1 MLDFLKKQWFIGL
14 IALLLVSTIAYF
26 VYDQNKDNLP
36 SKSVG
41 GKDIVFS
48 VAGTDVSTDEVY
60 GQLYQ
65 QAGIDV
71 VYMLF
76 ERAVIH
82 AAIDTTD
89 VMRTKAEVDIEGVK
103 ANFLDYYGEDLY
115 EEYLLDALKTMGYDS
130 LDDLEDYFVF
140 TYKYQEV
147 MNAYVDENLDTIY
160 DAFALEYQPRLISH
174 VLVMMDDPANP
185 TAEETERFEAAK
197 AAWESGLSF
206 EEMVTTYSDDT
217 SNNTLGGN
225 LGYMDAT
232 TQFVTEFLNAALAL
246 SEEGQVSEWVQ
257 TSYGYHL
264 IRLDS
269 FDVEKMKEY
278 QEFYDAII
286 NSDTTVTQTVLW
298 DKAQEIGVD
307 FGGNEE
313 LKAEILTYMG
323 ITEAE

>member
-1 MLDFLKKQWFIGL
+1 MLEFIKKQWFLSL
-14 IALLLVSTIAYF
+14 IAVLLLGTIGFY

-41 GKDIVFS
+41 GKDVVFS
-48 VAGTDVSTDEVY
+48 VAGTDVTTDEVY
-60 GQLYQ
+60 DRLYQ
-65 QAGIDV
+65 QTGLDV

-76 ERAVIH
+76 ERAVAH
-82 AAIDTTD
+82 AALETTD
-89 VMRTKAEVDIEGVK
+89 VMVTKAEVDIEGVK
-103 ANFLDYYGEDLY
+103 ANFSEYYGA
-115 EEYLLDALKTMGYDS
+115 EEYEAYLIDALKTMGYSS
-130 LDDLEDYFVF
+130 LDDLEHYFIY
-140 TYKYQEV
+140 TYKLQELL
-147 MNAYVDENLDTIY
+147 NAYVDENLDTIY

>member
-14 IALLLVSTIAYF
+14 IGLLLVSTVVYF

-36 SKSVG
+36 SKSVD

-76 ERAVIH
+76 ERAVVH
-82 AAIDTTD
+82 AALDTTD
-89 VMRTKAEVDIEGVK
+89 VMRTKAEVDIDGVK
-103 ANFLDYYGEDLY
+103 ANFLDYYGETLY

-140 TYKYQEV
+140 TYKYQQL
-147 MNAYVDENLDTIY
+147 MNDYVDANLDTLY
-160 DAFALEYQPRLISH
+160 DAFAETYQPRVISH

-197 AAWESGLSF
+197 TAWEDGLSF

-217 SNNTLGGN
+217 SNNALGGN
-225 LGYMDAT
+225 LGYMDST
-232 TQFVTEFLNAALAL
+232 TQFVTEFLDAALTL

-269 FDVEKMKEY
+269 MSIDTFKEY

-286 NSDTTVTQTVLW
+286 NSDTSLTQTVLW

-307 FGGNEE
+307 FGGNDE

-323 ITEAE
+323 IEEAE